1 MSVIYMFIITSIH
14 LLIII
19 IIIIIVVF
27 VVIIIILFY
36 YKFINLILFNMP
48 FIQIFIITSIHFLII
63 IIIIIILFASTQ
75 KQFLIVTFGTECKH
89 NISYDDLLQQ

>member
-1 MSVIYMFIITSIH
+1 MFIITSIH

-19 IIIIIVVF
+19 III

-63 IIIIIILFASTQ
+63 IIIIIILFGSTQ
-75 KQFLIVTFGTECKH
+75 MQFLIVTFGTECKH
-89 NISYDDLLQQ
+89 DISYDDLLQQ

>member
-1 MSVIYMFIITSIH
+1 MFIITSIH

-19 IIIIIVVF
+19 IIIIIVF

-63 IIIIIILFASTQ
+63 IIIIIIILFGSTQ
-75 KQFLIVTFGTECKH
+75 MQFLIVTFGTECKH
-89 NISYDDLLQQ
+89 DISYDDLLQQ

>member
-1 MSVIYMFIITSIH
+1 MFIITSIH

-19 IIIIIVVF
+19 IIIVVI

-63 IIIIIILFASTQ
+63 IIIIILFGSTQ
-75 KQFLIVTFGTECKH
+75 MQFLIVTFGTECKH
-89 NISYDDLLQQ
+89 DISYDDLLQQ